1 MMIVLAVV
9 LLRRRHM
16 QRQAAAIRGSCLLH
30 QLPRTTWQLGEG
42 RRYACFLSHYKSEC
56 ASTARILHDQLQ
68 LILGCDIFLDSS
80 NLTDLNDLF
89 DNGLRKADVILL
101 LCTENVLSRPW
112 VLLELFEAHRRK
124 IPVVPVQIPQPGQ
137 SEWTVQRALQTLDDL
152 KASLE
157 SRAPGAF
164 AEVAQHLRQCNSTAD
179 ELCGALQEV
188 LLGRSATFL
197 QPEACEKEVSA
208 TEASSKMSSPDI
220 SESEMSESEMSASEM
235 SASVITTPSISHCSP
250 NVKWDPC
257 ASDRLMVAS
266 TKEVCEQMAYACKR
280 KISWETPSTNKGRL
294 CCRSRSNSSSANS
307 TSRLWL
313 PGLVTGTK
321 SIGKAQDQSYG
332 FFISYYRAETGPD
345 ARLLHS
351 VLEAEMCEEDVF
363 LDATDA
369 TDLKGILCSL
379 HRSRAL
385 LLVLSARV
393 LERPWVLLEV
403 YEALTLNLPIVCVNI
418 AGGGYAFDK
427 AAAYLANIETEL
439 EQRDPS
445 AMHELREK
453 LCKRGV
459 SLADLQARLSA
470 RIPSIIAVPFDPA
483 NSCSEHHL
491 QAVAHELI
499 DRRTVATKRFVD
511 AA

>member
-1 MMIVLAVV
+1 
-9 LLRRRHM
+9 
-16 QRQAAAIRGSCLLH
+16 
-30 QLPRTTWQLGEG
+30 
-42 RRYACFLSHYKSEC
+42 
-56 ASTARILHDQLQ
+56 
-68 LILGCDIFLDSS
+68 
-80 NLTDLNDLF
+80 
-89 DNGLRKADVILL
+89 
-101 LCTENVLSRPW
+101 
-112 VLLELFEAHRRK
+112 
-124 IPVVPVQIPQPGQ
+124 
-137 SEWTVQRALQTLDDL
+137 
-152 KASLE
+152 
-157 SRAPGAF
+157 
-164 AEVAQHLRQCNSTAD
+164 
-179 ELCGALQEV
+179 
-188 LLGRSATFL
+188 
-197 QPEACEKEVSA
+197 
-208 TEASSKMSSPDI
+208 
-220 SESEMSESEMSASEM
+220 
-235 SASVITTPSISHCSP
+235 
-250 NVKWDPC
+250 
-257 ASDRLMVAS
+257 
-266 TKEVCEQMAYACKR
+266 
-280 KISWETPSTNKGRL
+280 
-294 CCRSRSNSSSANS
+294 
-307 TSRLWL
+307 
-313 PGLVTGTK
+313 
-321 SIGKAQDQSYG
+321 
-332 FFISYYRAETGPD
+332 
-345 ARLLHS
+345 
-351 VLEAEMCEEDVF
+351 MCEEDVF

-439 EQRDPS
+439 ERRDPS
-445 AMHELREK
+445 AMRELREK